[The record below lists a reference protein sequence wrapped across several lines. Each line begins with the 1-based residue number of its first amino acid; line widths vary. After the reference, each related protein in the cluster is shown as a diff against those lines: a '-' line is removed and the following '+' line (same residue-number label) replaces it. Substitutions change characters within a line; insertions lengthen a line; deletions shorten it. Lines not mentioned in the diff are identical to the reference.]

1 MGSQDIA
8 KLHDDY
14 VAAWQRDDREAAMA
28 FWADDIVMYA
38 PGSNP
43 HSGVYHGKAEVQRN
57 LIDRIFA
64 ETTEA
69 EVLGLVDRAIGS
81 EYVFT
86 IVHER
91 FKKADGRLFETKRV
105 VIYRWAGGKIVEVRY
120 FDPDQA
126 AADAFWSA

>member
-1 MGSQDIA
+1 M
-8 KLHDDY
+8 
-14 VAAWQRDDREAAMA
+14 AAWGRNDREKAMSY
-28 FWADDIVMYA
+28 WSDGIVMHA

-43 HSGVYHGKAEVQRN
+43 HSGVYRGKPEVQRN

-69 EVLGLVDRAIGS
+69 EVLGLVDRAFGNDH
-81 EYVFT
+81 VFT

-91 FKKADGRLFETKRV
+91 FKKADGRAYETNRI
-105 VIYRWAGGKIVEVRY
+105 VIYRWVDGKIVEIRY

-126 AADAFWSA
+126 AADAFWSD